1 MHNDETK
8 TRRKFVIASIN
19 TSLKD
24 TLANSE
30 ADKFLFGDNM
40 SEKLKT
46 AKTVQRSAEA
56 LKVTQ
61 APFSRA
67 NFSNNKSF
75 NSNNNLNYKP
85 LHQKTT
91 GRQHAGRPYAVLPP
105 RHQNSSSQRQTHW
118 MQWPPSPPPPSSH
131 QPPPPIR
138 RTKPSQPKYSITW
151 DPSIVLNYLSAQW
164 PHEGLDLE
172 ILSKKVITLLALVT
186 AHRVQTLALIKIP
199 NIEIMAK
206 NTLSKAQIENYLM
219 IPIGS
224 EDEQDSSGAES
235 DDDIAVIRSTINK
248 LCETDTDDDEQFVSP
263 NRYEFTAP
271 LSGSCGGDM
280 QQPISSIS
288 GSIPAI
294 PSTSGA
300 TTSRTRQ

>member
-1 MHNDETK
+1 MHHYETK

-46 AKTVQRSAEA
+46 AKTVRRSAEA

-75 NSNNNLNYKP
+75 NSKNNLNYKP

-118 MQWPPSPPPPSSH
+118 MQRPPPPPPPSSH

-138 RTKPSQPKYSITW
+138 R
-151 DPSIVLNYLSAQW
+151 SAR
-164 PHEGLDLE
+164 
-172 ILSKKVITLLALVT
+172 K
-186 AHRVQTLALIKIP
+186 
-199 NIEIMAK
+199 
-206 NTLSKAQIENYLM
+206 
-219 IPIGS
+219 
-224 EDEQDSSGAES
+224 
-235 DDDIAVIRSTINK
+235 
-248 LCETDTDDDEQFVSP
+248 
-263 NRYEFTAP
+263 
-271 LSGSCGGDM
+271 
-280 QQPISSIS
+280 
-288 GSIPAI
+288 
-294 PSTSGA
+294 
-300 TTSRTRQ
+300 